1 MSTPA
6 EQALEAQ
13 IQAKGLTAAP
23 RVTPAAI
30 DAMIASQEL
39 LKVDELGMLCVITL
53 HNGIKILGK
62 NLGSVSR
69 ENYNEDIAKQKAY
82 EDARIQL
89 WPLAGFL
96 LAEDIHRGNRP
107 LTQEQ
112 RELPDHVQRVLT
124 EMYQVASRLMGLT
137 EFLVEVDAGSLEALE
152 LTAEEIADLRTQHGL
167 MKDYVAVLQRRLSR
181 AGV

>member
-13 IQAKGLTAAP
+13 IKAKGLDQAP

-30 DAMIASQEL
+30 DALIKETSL
-39 LKVDELGMLCVITL
+39 IKIDGLGMLCHLTL
-53 HNGIKILGK
+53 HNGFSIVGK
-62 NLGSVSR
+62 NLIVSP
-69 ENYNEDIAKQKAY
+69 ENFNEEMAKQKAY
-82 EDARIQL
+82 EDARYQL
-89 WPLAGFL
+89 WPLAGFM

-112 RELPDHVQRVLT
+112 RELPDHVQKVLG
-124 EMYQVASRLMGLT
+124 EMYQFAARLNGITDFLADDGARLT
-137 EFLVEVDAGSLEALE
+137 VDPVEAGDLEESAE
-152 LTAEEIADLRTQHGL
+152 LLGKL
-167 MKDYVAVLQRRLSR
+167 VAVYQRRLAR